1 MTASSP
7 REGTAGTR
15 AGRVGGRAEPPG
27 VTRRAG
33 RRPAAGRPVRRLLL
47 ALPIAMTMAMPPG
60 PVAAQPAGDPAT
72 AMRRLTE
79 TQYRNAV
86 ADIFGTDIQVAG
98 RLDPL
103 VRPPHGLQTSNVS
116 TIAVS
121 PAGFEQYTRMAR
133 AIAAQVVDA
142 DHRALLVG
150 CRPAAEDRADD
161 ACAGAFLGRVGRL
174 LFRRPLAAADLE
186 RQVAAAREGARL
198 SGSFHTGLALS
209 LETMLVS
216 PRFLFDVDVTEPDPA
231 RPGQVRLDAWSKA
244 ARLSFF
250 LWDTTP
256 DTLLLEAAAR
266 GELHDAQG
274 LARQVDRLLA
284 SPRLEASVRTL
295 FADMLG
301 FERIADLAK
310 DPVLYPQFVR
320 EVKADMPEQTLRT
333 IVELLVREDRDYRE
347 LFTSRTTFLTR
358 ALGQVYGLP
367 VRPGSDPWVR
377 YELPPDGGRAG
388 LLTQMS
394 FLAAFSHDGRSSPT
408 LRGQALRELLL
419 CQAVPDPPADV
430 DFSLLED
437 TENVE
442 LRTARDRLAVHR
454 SNPVCAGCH
463 RITDPIGL
471 TLENFDGV
479 GAWRTTE
486 NGAPIDV
493 SGELDGAEIAGA
505 VALGAA
511 VSRHPAAPRC
521 LARRVAEYALRRS
534 LTPRDLTWAA
544 EMASRFAEEGYRLPA
559 LLGAV
564 ATSPVFL
571 AEQPANGNGT
581 GEEVSR

>member
-1 MTASSP
+1 MAGSSRRP
-7 REGTAGTR
+7 GTARTLPGR
-15 AGRVGGRAEPPG
+15 AGL
-27 VTRRAG
+27 
-33 RRPAAGRPVRRLLL
+33 AAGRHVRRLLR
-47 ALPIAMTMAMPPG
+47 AVPIAIAAAMAMLPG
-60 PVAAQPAGDPAT
+60 PAAAQPAGEPPT

-98 RLDPL
+98 RMDPL

-121 PAGFEQYTRMAR
+121 PAGFEQYARMAR
-133 AIAAQVVDA
+133 AIAAQVVDE

-161 ACAGAFLGRVGRL
+161 ACARAFFERVGRL

-216 PRFLFDVDVTEPDPA
+216 PRFLFDVDVAEPDPG
-231 RPGQVRLDAWSKA
+231 RPGHVRLDAWSKA

-284 SPRLEASVRTL
+284 SSRLEASVRTF

-333 IVELLVREDRDYRE
+333 IVELLVREERDYRE
-347 LFTSRTTFLTR
+347 LFTSRTTFMTR

-367 VRPGSDPWVR
+367 VRPGRDPWVR
-377 YELPPDGGRAG
+377 YELPADEGRAG

-493 SGELDGAEIAGA
+493 SGELDGTQVSGP

-511 VSRHPAAPRC
+511 VSRHPALPRC

-534 LTPRDLTWAA
+534 LTPRDLPWAA

-564 ATSPVFL
+564 ATSPAFL
-571 AEQPANGNGT
+571 AAQPANGNGT